1 MSLRLNKSWS
11 VLASYQTA
19 ESDRCVDVYSRPS
32 GSFGFEEFR
41 RVPEDMGVW
50 TPVSYFCGREYP
62 TEVDAKDAALRA
74 VPWLTS
80 VLDG

>member
-1 MSLRLNKSWS
+1 MSLRLDKSWS

-19 ESDRCVDVYSRPS
+19 GSDRCVDIFSRPS
-32 GSFGFEEFR
+32 GSFGFKEFR
-41 RVPEDMGVW
+41 RDPEDMGVW
-50 TPVSYFCGREYP
+50 TPISYFSGRQYL
-62 TEVDAKDAALRA
+62 TEVDARAVALRA